1 MASLIRIKRSA
12 TAGAP
17 GTLKLGELAY
27 SHLANNGANGGDI
40 LYIGAGTVDGNGDAP
55 VIAIG
60 GKYYV
65 EQINNATN
73 NNTVSTIVKRDSSGN
88 FSAGTITAA
97 LSGNASTATTLQTAR
112 NINGVSFNGSA
123 NITIT
128 AVNPNALTIGT
139 GLSGTNYDGS
149 GAVTIA
155 IDSTVATLTG
165 TQTLTNKTFTDSSTL
180 FQDEGDNSK
189 KFQFQLSGIDTATTR
204 TLTVPNVNGTIVT
217 TGDTGTVTN
226 TMLAGSIANN
236 KLTNSSI
243 TVNGTSISLGGTQT
257 ITANTTNAL
266 TIGTGL
272 SGTSFNGG
280 SAVTI
285 AIDSTVATLT
295 GTQTLTN
302 KTFTDNTTFFQ
313 DEGDNSK
320 KFQFQLSGIDTATTR
335 TLTVP
340 NVNGTIVTT
349 GDTASVTNTMLVNK
363 SVTIGTTAIDLG
375 ASSTT
380 LAGLTSVSSTGFT
393 GALTGN
399 ASTATALATS
409 RNFSASGDATA
420 PAVGFTGSANVDL
433 ALTLATLLDGSTNK
447 VAGTFGSA
455 GAVPVITVDAKGR
468 VTAIT
473 TAATSSSLNIA
484 GTTGTDTVTVGTDTL
499 TFAGGTGV
507 ATTVTNNQV
516 SIAIGQAVGTT
527 SNVTFNDL
535 TVSGNLT
542 VSGTTTTIN
551 TTNLNVA
558 DLNITVANNATT
570 AAQANGAGL
579 TVAGPTV
586 PATFTY
592 TSADDRWN
600 LNKDL
605 NVTTVFGA
613 LSGNASTA
621 TALATGRTISITG
634 DLTYTSAAF
643 DGSGNVTGT
652 GTLANTTVTA
662 NSYGSSTSV
671 ATFTVDSKGRLTAAA
686 NSAIPTATSSVLG
699 LASFNSSDFLVTS
712 GAVTIATVDGGTY

>member
-1 MASLIRIKRSA
+1 MASLIRIKRSG

-17 GTLKLGELAY
+17 STLKLGELAY

-40 LYIGAGTVDGNGDAP
+40 LYIGAGAVDGNGDAP
-55 VIAIG
+55 VIPIG
-60 GKYYV
+60 GNFYV
-65 EQINNATN
+65 TQINNATDA
-73 NNTVSTIVKRDSSGN
+73 NTASRIVRRNASGN
-88 FSAGTITAA
+88 FSANIITAA
-97 LSGNASTATTLQTAR
+97 LSGNATTATTLATAR
-112 NINGVSFNGSA
+112 NINGVSFNG
-123 NITIT
+123 
-128 AVNPNALTIGT
+128 
-139 GLSGTNYDGS
+139 GS
-149 GAVTIA
+149 DI
-155 IDSTVATLTG
+155 
-165 TQTLTNKTFTDSSTL
+165 
-180 FQDEGDNSK
+180 
-189 KFQFQLSGIDTATTR
+189 
-204 TLTVPNVNGTIVT
+204 
-217 TGDTGTVTN
+217 
-226 TMLAGSIANN
+226 
-236 KLTNSSI
+236 
-243 TVNGTSISLGGTQT
+243 T

-272 SGTSFNGG
+272 SGTSFNGS

-295 GTQTLTN
+295 GNQTLTN
-302 KTFTDNTTFFQ
+302 KTFTDSTTLFQ
-313 DEGDNSK
+313 DEADNSK
-320 KFQFQLSGIDTATTR
+320 KFQFQLSGIATGTTR

-340 NVNGTIVTT
+340 NVSGTIITS

-363 SVTIGTTAIDLG
+363 SVTVGTTAIDLG

-380 LAGLTSVSSTGFT
+380 LAGLTSVTSTSFT

-399 ASTATALATS
+399 ASTATALATGRTIS
-409 RNFSASGDATA
+409 ITGDLTYTSSSFDGSGN
-420 PAVGFTGSANVDL
+420 VTGTG
-433 ALTLATLLDGSTNK
+433 TLATLLSGSGGVNQPGVSYGST
-447 VAGTFGSA
+447 TS
-455 GAVPVITVDAKGR
+455 VPVITVDAKGR
-468 VTAIT
+468 ITAIT
-473 TAATSSSLNIA
+473 TNSIALGSSNLSIA
-484 GTTGTDTVTVGTDTL
+484 GGTGTDTVVVGTDTL

-558 DLNITVANNATT
+558 DLNITVANNATS
-570 AAQANGAGL
+570 AAAANGAGL

-600 LNKDL
+600 LNKNL

-634 DLTYTSAAF
+634 DLTYTSGAF
-643 DGSGNVTGT
+643 DGTGNVTGT
-652 GTLANTTVTA
+652 GTLANTTVIA

-671 ATFTVDSKGRLTAAA
+671 ATFTVDSKGRLTAAGS
-686 NSAIPTATSSVLG
+686 SAIPTATSSVLG
-699 LASFNSSDFLVTS
+699 LASFNSSDFLVTA

>member
-149 GAVTIA
+149 G
-155 IDSTVATLTG
+155 
-165 TQTLTNKTFTDSSTL
+165 
-180 FQDEGDNSK
+180 
-189 KFQFQLSGIDTATTR
+189 
-204 TLTVPNVNGTIVT
+204 
-217 TGDTGTVTN
+217 
-226 TMLAGSIANN
+226 
-236 KLTNSSI
+236 
-243 TVNGTSISLGGTQT
+243 
-257 ITANTTNAL
+257 
-266 TIGTGL
+266 
-272 SGTSFNGG
+272 
-280 SAVTI
+280 AVTI